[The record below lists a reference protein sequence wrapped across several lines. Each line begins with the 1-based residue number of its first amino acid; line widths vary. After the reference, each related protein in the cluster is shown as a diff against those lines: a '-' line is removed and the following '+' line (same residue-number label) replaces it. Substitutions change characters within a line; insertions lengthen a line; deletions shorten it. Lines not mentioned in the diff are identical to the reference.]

1 MLGLRAGWSIGKSD
15 VECRAPIGRLTAAA
29 PHGTTSQHIHQ
40 QPCLLR
46 VQNWGNFFRNR
57 RNIFRFRRI
66 VSIFNSLPGQYPF
79 WVVRYPQWVLRN
91 GNRIVE
97 HRYVLAL
104 PTPCLRR
111 YNSASWPS
119 YLDTMSEVSM
129 QMS

>member
-1 MLGLRAGWSIGKSD
+1 MLGLRARLPVGKSD
-15 VECRAPIGRLTAAA
+15 LGRRAPIGRLTAAA
-29 PHGTTSQHIHQ
+29 RNATTSQHIHQ
-40 QPCLLR
+40 QPVILR
-46 VQNWGNFFRNR
+46 VQIWGNFFRNP